1 MTVRALVAP
10 AMAFVALLFAP
21 LGAQSPPARS
31 AAAGWHMPRTLDG
44 HPDLQGYWTNDT
56 VTPLERPA
64 EFGSK
69 ETLTPEEATAYAKK
83 RLDEFL
89 AQPKDDIHYDDAI
102 WQGERYDKHTLVRTS
117 LILDPKNGRLPPLT
131 PAGAERAAARAK
143 TGGAG
148 GPSDSAQSRT
158 LAERCI
164 SWGNV
169 GPPMIPPTYYANL
182 HILQSADHVVIRH
195 ELLDGLRLIAL
206 DGRPHPGP
214 GVQKLAGVSRG
225 RWDGD
230 TLVVD
235 TTNFS
240 DKTNFRG
247 PPRTTRQDITTS
259 TKLRVVERFTLVD
272 RETIRY
278 QFTVTDPETWT
289 APWSGEVPIRR
300 FAGPIYEFACHEG
313 NYGLVNI
320 LRGARVQESATR

>member
-1 MTVRALVAP
+1 MVFAAMLLVPLDAQGPPVRS
-10 AMAFVALLFAP
+10 
-21 LGAQSPPARS
+21 SPS
-31 AAAGWHMPRTLDG
+31 AGWHMPRTLDG

-64 EFGSK
+64 EFGVK
-69 ETLTPEEATAYAKK
+69 DTLTPEEAAAYAKK

-89 AQPKDDIHYDDAI
+89 AQPRDDIHYDDAI
-102 WQGERYDKHTLVRTS
+102 WQGERYDKHTLIRTS
-117 LILDPKNGRLPPLT
+117 LIVDPKNGRLPPLT
-131 PAGAERAAARAK
+131 PAGAQRAAIRAK
-143 TGGAG
+143 TGGSG

-182 HILQSADHVVIRH
+182 QILQSADHVVIRH

-206 DGRPHPGP
+206 DGRPHPGL
-214 GVQKLAGVSRG
+214 GVQKLAGDSRG

-235 TTNFS
+235 TTNFT

-259 TKLRVVERFTLVD
+259 PKLHVVERFTLVD
-272 RETIRY
+272 RDTIRY
-278 QFTVTDPETWT
+278 QFTVDDPETWT

-320 LRGARVQESATR
+320 LRGARVQE